1 MAENSDISET
11 AQVSFLRKNSR
22 WITGSIGVLVIVLG
36 LVALVSRIDPPVQKS
51 NSQQASSLP
60 VQETA
65 PSFDVVRINKNGSA
79 IFSGTATA
87 GATVVLSLNEAPFA
101 ETQTDIEGDWIH
113 TQGAGLQPGKY
124 IMRISARLQGFADN
138 TPDTQLLIDLGG
150 IDASDERA
158 LPNAQAVVYAAS
170 VKRGLRLLQNANT
183 AKGIGLSNP
192 IEDPQTEAIQ
202 VTEPPVVAAQE
213 PVVQEPVV
221 QEPIAVT
228 EEAPVEETPPAV
240 PEIQQTIIA
249 EEPVA
254 EIVIQKAKFSK
265 AKKTITIEGVASP
278 DVVIRAFLNANPPKE
293 SAADAGG
300 SWAITL
306 PIANVNGATADFTA
320 LQIRDGLEVSRR
332 VVALKIPAWANE
344 TARPATVEQSAVS
357 VQTITVK
364 TGDSLWSLAQ
374 RAYNDGTKYKKIL
387 AANKDQISSHKNLKP
402 GMVLKVPN

>member
-192 IEDPQTEAIQ
+192 IEDPQTEVIQ
-202 VTEPPVVAAQE
+202 VTEPPVVAA
-213 PVVQEPVV
+213 QEPVV

-344 TARPATVEQSAVS
+344 KASEQSVVEQSAVS
-357 VQTITVK
+357 VPTITVK